1 MTTLLLLLLL
11 AHILG
16 DFVFQPDS
24 WVADKKQKLYR
35 SPYLYLHLLV
45 HFAVLLILLRF
56 NFTYWKAIALII
68 GSHLAIDLIK
78 LMLEKR
84 VNSKLLF
91 LLDQL
96 AHAAIILWAVYLY
109 EPFKL
114 SLNWLYAPKVLLLLL
129 CVLSVTFVAAVIVK
143 QLLNSWHFE
152 EQAKEESLTNAG
164 KYIGMLERLFVFGF
178 IVLNQWQAIG
188 FLIAAKSIFRFSDL
202 SRAKDRKLTEYILVG
217 TLLSFALAIL
227 VGLLYQYLVIFIT
240 K

>member
-1 MTTLLLLLLL
+1 MTTLVLLLLL

-24 WVADKKQKLYR
+24 WVADKRQKLYR
-35 SPYLYLHLLV
+35 SAYLYLHMLV
-45 HFAVLLILLRF
+45 HFIALLVLLKF
-56 NFTYWKAIALII
+56 NFGYWKAIVLITS
-68 GSHLAIDLIK
+68 SHLVIDLIK
-78 LMLEKR
+78 LSLERKM
-84 VNSKLLF
+84 NNKLLF

-96 AHAAIILWAVYLY
+96 AHIAIILWAAFLY

-114 SLNWLYAPKVLLLLL
+114 SFAWLYSPKVLLLLISI
-129 CVLSVTFVAAVIVK
+129 LSATFVAAIIVK

-152 EQAKEESLTNAG
+152 EQSKEESLANAG

-178 IVLNQWQAIG
+178 IVLNQWAAIG

-217 TLLSFALAIL
+217 TLLSFALAIV
-227 VGLLYQYLVIFIT
+227 VGLLYNYIIFFMV